1 MKALLKNWNIE
12 AGTVEQIYE
21 TAWDVDGK
29 YILKRYTDA
38 AALTQSVRIME
49 QLKSLGV
56 PVAGIVETADGTK
69 FREKDCAVW
78 FLTEKLSGK
87 HPEDIREDGLAFRV
101 GEVIGQLHLA
111 FQQCEAELKL
121 RDNSILA
128 EMEGWIRDELEK
140 DSWQLI
146 SGEYYDAILEELR
159 TINPRLPRQLIHRD
173 MHFGNFLFD
182 GDKLTGYIDFDL
194 SQKNIRIFDVCYFL
208 AGQLTGEM
216 GQQITDEEWLHAVN
230 ETLNGY
236 GSKLPLVA
244 GERRA
249 AFLVMQ
255 GIELLFAAYFLK
267 VNNRKLAEEAAE
279 IAERIAGIS
288 KRVLP

>member
-56 PVAGIVETADGTK
+56 PVAGIVETADGAK

-267 VNNRKLAEEAAE
+267 VGNRKLAEEAAE
-279 IAERIAGIS
+279 IAGRIAGIS
-288 KRVLP
+288 KWVLP